1 MKSTPPI
8 APQDID
14 PASILLVDDNPRNLD
29 ALESILQS
37 PVHSLV
43 RASSGDEALLALMK
57 TEFAVIVLDIQMPNM
72 SGLELAKLIKM
83 RRRSQHIP
91 ILFLTAHFQ
100 DDKDV
105 LEGYGVGAVDYLT
118 KPINPLI
125 LKSKIGVFVDL
136 FRANRALALANA
148 ALESEI
154 LQRKEA
160 EAALQQLNDQLEARV
175 QQRTEELSRANAAL
189 IRSEEQFRRTAEE
202 APVPVIMQAEDGT
215 VLQISKAWARL
226 TGYDLEDVPTFD
238 AWLTRAYGFGANE
251 VRNAVRGLFA
261 GDRGMVE
268 VEFEIRTR
276 SDERRIWA
284 FYASSP
290 GTLSDGRRFVVGT
303 AMDITDRKRAEES
316 LRASRNSERAHRQEL
331 EAVMQAAPA
340 AILIAR
346 DSRCLEITGNPTAYA
361 MLRMTPGENMSKSA
375 PNTAEAP
382 KHFEVFH
389 NGAKLSIDE
398 LPMQVAARTGQAV
411 DNVEL
416 EWRFQDGTATWV
428 YGSTTP
434 LFDERG
440 QVSGAVSTFVDI
452 TQLKLA
458 EAALREA
465 KAETE
470 AASRAKDDF
479 LAALSHELRTPLNP
493 AILLA
498 SEWERE
504 TTLPAEVREVF
515 GAIRKDIELEAHLI
529 DDLLDLTRIAHGKL
543 RLVPKPTEVHA
554 LVQASW
560 DLLKAEVEEKP
571 LTLRFDL
578 APEPAWVEADPVRL
592 QQVFWNVIKNAVRF
606 SPQRGEIVIRSGSDR
621 PGWIRVQ
628 IADQGIGI
636 EPVDRERIFLPFDQG
651 NKGHRVGGLGLGLA
665 ISRRLVELHGGT
677 IAAESEG
684 SGRGATFS
692 IELPLSVAPAEAPAP
707 ALPPKHLGGA
717 IPTRR
722 ILIVEDHLQ
731 TRQALAGLLAKR
743 GHEVVAART
752 IHEAQDFAA
761 CFPFELVLSDL
772 ELPDGSGHELMV
784 ELRRL
789 RPDCRGIALSGY
801 GMESDIQRSREAGFD
816 IHLTKPVD
824 VDALDAALRLVSSE
838 LPAQN

>member
-8 APQDID
+8 APQDAD

-29 ALESILQS
+29 ALESILQG
-37 PVHSLV
+37 PGHRLV
-43 RASSGDEALLALMK
+43 RAISGDEALLALMK

-100 DDKDV
+100 EDKDV

-160 EAALQQLNDQLEARV
+160 EAALQRLNDQLEARV
-175 QQRTEELSRANAAL
+175 QQRTEELSLANAAL

-226 TGYDLEDVPTFD
+226 TGYELDEVPTFD

-251 VRNAVRGLFA
+251 VRNAVRGLFE
-261 GDRGMVE
+261 GNRGMVE

-276 SDERRIWA
+276 SGEARIWA

-316 LRASRNSERAHRQEL
+316 LRSSRNAERAHRQEL
-331 EAVMQAAPA
+331 EALMRAAPA

-346 DSRCLEITGNPTAYA
+346 DPACLEITGNPTAYS

-375 PNTAEAP
+375 AKTAEVP
-382 KHFEVFH
+382 RHFEVFH
-389 NGAKLSIDE
+389 DGSRLAVEE
-398 LPMQVAARTGQAV
+398 LPMQLAARTGQAV
-411 DNVEL
+411 ENLEL
-416 EWRFQDGTATWV
+416 EWRFQDGSVTWV

-440 QVSGAVSTFVDI
+440 QVSGAVSTLVDI

-458 EAALREA
+458 EAALRDA

-504 TTLPAEVREVF
+504 TQLPAEAREAF
-515 GAIRKDIELEAHLI
+515 SAIRKDIELEAHLI
-529 DDLLDLTRIAHGKL
+529 DDLLDLTRITHGKL
-543 RLVPKPTEVHA
+543 RLVPKPADVHA
-554 LVQASW
+554 LVRASW
-560 DLLKAEVEEKP
+560 ELLKAEVEEKP
-571 LTLRFDL
+571 LTIRFEL
-578 APEPAWVEADPVRL
+578 APQPCWVEADPVRL

-606 SPQRGEIVIRSGSDR
+606 SPHKGEIVIRSRLDR
-621 PGWIRVQ
+621 PGWIRIQ
-628 IADQGIGI
+628 IVDQGIGV
-636 EPVDRERIFLPFDQG
+636 EPADFERIFLPFDQG
-651 NKGHRVGGLGLGLA
+651 PHGHRVGGLGLGLA
-665 ISRRLVELHGGT
+665 ISRRLIEMHGGH
-677 IAAESEG
+677 ISVESEG

-692 IELPLSVAPAEAPAP
+692 IELPLTLAPADPPAPAP
-707 ALPPKHLGGA
+707 PPKVFPDVVPARH
-717 IPTRR
+717 
-722 ILIVEDHLQ
+722 ILIVEDHPQ
-731 TRQALAGLLAKR
+731 TRHALTGLLAKR
-743 GHEVVAART
+743 GHEVVAAGTMR
-752 IHEAQDFAA
+752 EARELAA
-761 CFPFELVLSDL
+761 TFPFELVLSDL
-772 ELPDGSGHELMV
+772 ELPDGSGHDLMV

-789 RPDCRGIALSGY
+789 RPACRGIALSGY
-801 GMESDIQRSREAGFD
+801 GMDSDIQRSRDAGFD

-824 VDALDAALRLVSSE
+824 VDALDKALRLVSSE
-838 LPAQN
+838 LPIHH